1 MIDDILVAGVPGGFE
16 WLVIVIVLGIPVLLI
31 VLFVRYLSRSSKERQ
46 KMRIELGKLADELE
60 QVRKQAKQGEKRDSS
75 LRSE

>member
-16 WLVIVIVLGIPVLLI
+16 RLVIVIVLGIPVLLI